1 MRYLLDVNALLA
13 WEHGSSPHHGTF
25 HAWAKVVGS
34 ENLWT
39 CALCELEFL
48 RVSMQV
54 FGYSLHQATGALKVM
69 KQSAGGFV
77 GVAPS
82 PQLPAWSVNASRTSD
97 GYLAQIARE
106 NDMRLATF
114 DACIKDAVAE
124 LIGSK
129 A

>member
-13 WEHGSSPHHGTF
+13 WEHGSSPHHVSF
-25 HAWAKVVGS
+25 HAWAKVVGR

-39 CALCELEFL
+39 CALSELGFL

-54 FGYSLHQATGALKVM
+54 FGYSLHQASGALTVL

-77 GVAPS
+77 EIAPS

-97 GYLAQIARE
+97 GYLTQIARE
-106 NDMRLATF
+106 NKIRLATF
-114 DACIKDAVAE
+114 DAGIKDAVAE
-124 LIGSK
+124 RIGSK
-129 A
+129 E